1 LTKKR
6 KRLPGLAL
14 PSAGNDDAE
23 DEEIEWLEWVLK
35 KERTKAKGKTKAVD
49 NDGMELADG
58 LDGKYFDV
66 SVEDRG

>member
-1 LTKKR
+1 
-6 KRLPGLAL
+6 
-14 PSAGNDDAE
+14 
-23 DEEIEWLEWVLK
+23 LEWVLK

-49 NDGMELADG
+49 DDGMELADG

>member
-35 KERTKAKGKTKAVD
+35 KERTKGKAKAVD
-49 NDGMELADG
+49 DDGMQLADG